1 MKLLHKYIAVAL
13 LLAFTGCTEKI
24 DLDLDSIPPAIVI
37 EGRISNGTILNYV
50 RISESSPYLSD
61 ADNQPVLG
69 ATVTLTE
76 DGTTTE
82 TLTEDPQ
89 LPGYYYCPLLW
100 AGKLNSVYTLTVTY
114 GGETYV
120 AFDTIRPVTALDS
133 LGYDYED
140 KTGTD
145 NDGYYVSLYAQ
156 EPAGFGNYYQWSY
169 FSNGAE
175 KAGLEWNAS
184 DEFVDGNYI
193 NFQFEFDDQQ
203 ELGDTVAVEMSSI
216 SLQYFKFV
224 NQLLNQE
231 SSGNLFDTPPANV
244 LGNFTNGAYGY
255 FHADGVAADTIILR

>member
-37 EGRISNGTILNYV
+37 EGRISNGTVLNYV

-69 ATVTLTE
+69 ATITLTE
-76 DGTTTE
+76 D
-82 TLTEDPQ
+82 
-89 LPGYYYCPLLW
+89 GYYYCPLLW
-100 AGKLNSVYTLTVTY
+100 AGKLNSVYTLTVNY
-114 GGETYV
+114 SGETYV

-140 KTGTD
+140 KPGTD

-244 LGNFTNGAYGY
+244 LGNFTNGAFGY